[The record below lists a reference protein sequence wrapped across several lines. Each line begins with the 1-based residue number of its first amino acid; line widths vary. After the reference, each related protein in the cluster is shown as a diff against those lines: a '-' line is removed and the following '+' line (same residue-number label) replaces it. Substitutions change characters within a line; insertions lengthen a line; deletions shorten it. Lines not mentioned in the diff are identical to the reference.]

1 MFKKKFLAA
10 ALSFAAV
17 TTGAGVASSAF
28 YSAPVYASTQAETE
42 FRNFLQKFDLEDI
55 SWERVEGKSLNGATI
70 HNVRYEIEDEEF
82 DEVNTVTTKK
92 VIFEEFIDNDDRQK
106 IKVRHQGLTDEDG
119 THLLLSQKFSE
130 LGELFEDLGYSN
142 LPDMDVLID
151 YDWRKQSGDLD
162 LRIAFE
168 QDEVIAFDYKAELLG
183 SNILMSQLDS
193 FDDNPELLMAAVMA
207 LKIGGLS
214 FDHQDYGFN
223 KRLLDSDPEAAEAYT
238 ESYEGC
244 QEALREFNL
253 NQLDGSCDKVYDFFM
268 AKEDKLSIQLK
279 PAKPVALTEYLPL
292 IMMLE
297 EGGNES
303 LVGLLIQQFI
313 NDLNPKISN

>member
-1 MFKKKFLAA
+1 
-10 ALSFAAV
+10 
-17 TTGAGVASSAF
+17 
-28 YSAPVYASTQAETE
+28 
-42 FRNFLQKFDLEDI
+42 
-55 SWERVEGKSLNGATI
+55 
-70 HNVRYEIEDEEF
+70 
-82 DEVNTVTTKK
+82 
-92 VIFEEFIDNDDRQK
+92 
-106 IKVRHQGLTDEDG
+106 
-119 THLLLSQKFSE
+119 
-130 LGELFEDLGYSN
+130 
-142 LPDMDVLID
+142 MDVLID

-244 QEALREFNL
+244 QRLYA
-253 NQLDGSCDKVYDFFM
+253 S
-268 AKEDKLSIQLK
+268 
-279 PAKPVALTEYLPL
+279 LTLT
-292 IMMLE
+292 
-297 EGGNES
+297 N
-303 LVGLLIQQFI
+303 
-313 NDLNPKISN
+313 